1 MDLLSKWKQHSPLH
15 GDVDLEMLGPDL
27 LASRHHGL
35 MTEHPEGNR
44 KNTKTLVQH
53 QPQQC
58 EQLIWPNNSIITY
71 LCVL

>member
-44 KNTKTLVQH
+44 KNTKTLVHSPAQ
-53 QPQQC
+53 
-58 EQLIWPNNSIITY
+58 I
-71 LCVL
+71 VLSMRSVHAAHSR